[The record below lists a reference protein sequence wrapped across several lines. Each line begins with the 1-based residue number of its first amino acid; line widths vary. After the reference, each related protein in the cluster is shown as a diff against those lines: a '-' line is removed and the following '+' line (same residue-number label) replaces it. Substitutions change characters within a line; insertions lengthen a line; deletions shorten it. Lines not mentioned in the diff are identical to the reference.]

1 MTLENDL
8 SLKEAIYDQWVY
20 VRESVDMCMLQS
32 ECEDR
37 TQNNFQKFVL
47 LIPSVQN
54 ETKFAKF
61 EASFN

>member
-1 MTLENDL
+1 
-8 SLKEAIYDQWVY
+8 